1 MWGRPWRRGSE
12 RCGTSLAPPLFILRI
27 FCERLAR
34 GILAEGL
41 VARALAE
48 RFLLRR
54 TAEGFFLRRAAVGG
68 FVLGILGT
76 LAESF
81 VFRAAAKGYAGDGRI
96 LCGKARGQMFRL
108 SFSAFSCGYR

>member
-27 FCERLAR
+27 FCERLAL

-54 TAEGFFLRRAAVGG
+54 AAEGFFLRRAAVGRV
-68 FVLGILGT
+68 VLGGLGA
-76 LAESF
+76 LAERF
-81 VFRAAAKGYAGDGRI
+81 VFRAAAEGHAGGGGI
-96 LCGKARGQMFRL
+96 LGGKARG
-108 SFSAFSCGYR
+108 